1 MTMRTLPMFSVLA
14 LLVTGSLPA
23 LAADTGTPVVRYA
36 VEGKYEDVRDD
47 LINAITGRGLIVD
60 HNSHV
65 ARMLDRTGK
74 DLGTTRKIFGDD
86 QGQTFSFCSSV
97 ISRKT
102 MEADPHNIMFC
113 PYTIAL
119 YTTVAEPGKVYLAYR
134 RPQRTDDSTA
144 SKAALREVEALLDG
158 IAREALSLPAQQVVR

>member
-1 MTMRTLPMFSVLA
+1 MRILLAFSVLTLLAPCA
-14 LLVTGSLPA
+14 LLAG
-23 LAADTGTPVVRYA
+23 AADVAPLVRYA
-36 VEGKYEDVRDD
+36 VDGEYEIVRED
-47 LINAITGRGLIVD
+47 LIYAITGRGLIVD

-74 DLGTTRKIFGDD
+74 DLGTTKQIFGDD

-102 MEADPHNIMFC
+102 MEADPHNILFC

-119 YTTVAEPGKVYLAYR
+119 YTTLAEPKKVYLAYR
-134 RPQRTDDSTA
+134 RPQRADDSAA
-144 SKAALREVEALLDG
+144 SKAALKEVEALLDG
-158 IAREALSLPAQQVVR
+158 IAREALNLKDTAK

>member
-1 MTMRTLPMFSVLA
+1 MTTRILLMFSVLTLLAPGA
-14 LLVTGSLPA
+14 LLAG
-23 LAADTGTPVVRYA
+23 AADTAPVVRYS
-36 VEGKYEDVRDD
+36 VEGKYENVRDD
-47 LINAITGRGLIVD
+47 LVNAITGRGLVVD

-65 ARMLDRTGK
+65 AKMLDRTGK
-74 DLGTTRKIFGDD
+74 DLGTTKKIFGDD

-119 YTTVAEPGKVYLAYR
+119 YTTLAEPKKVYLAYR
-134 RPQRTDDSTA
+134 RPQRADDSAA
-144 SKAALREVEALLDG
+144 SKAALKEVEALLDG
-158 IAREALSLPAQQVVR
+158 IAREALNLKDKAK

>member
-1 MTMRTLPMFSVLA
+1 MTTRILLMFSVLA
-14 LLVTGSLPA
+14 LLAPGA
-23 LAADTGTPVVRYA
+23 LLAGTADTAPVVRYS
-36 VEGKYEDVRDD
+36 VEGKYENVRED
-47 LINAITGRGLIVD
+47 LINAITGRGLVVD

-65 ARMLDRTGK
+65 AKMLDRTGQ
-74 DLGTTRKIFGDD
+74 DLGTTKKIFGED

-119 YTTVAEPGKVYLAYR
+119 YTTLAEPKKVYLAYR
-134 RPQRTDDSTA
+134 RPQRADDSAA
-144 SKAALREVEALLDG
+144 SKAALKEVEALLDG
-158 IAREALSLPAQQVVR
+158 IAREALNLKDKAK

>member
-1 MTMRTLPMFSVLA
+1 MTMRILLTFSVLA
-14 LLVTGSLPA
+14 LFAPA
-23 LAADTGTPVVRYA
+23 ALLAGATDTAPVVRYA
-36 VEGKYEDVRDD
+36 VEAEYENARDD
-47 LINAITGRGLIVD
+47 LINAITGRGLVVD

-102 MEADPHNIMFC
+102 MEADPHNILFC

-119 YTTVAEPGKVYLAYR
+119 YTTLAEPKKVYLAYR
-134 RPQRTDDSTA
+134 RPQRADDSAA
-144 SKAALREVEALLDG
+144 SRAALKEVDALLDG
-158 IAREALSLPAQQVVR
+158 IAREALNLPAK

>member
-1 MTMRTLPMFSVLA
+1 MTMRILLTLSVLA
-14 LLVTGSLPA
+14 LLAPSMAG
-23 LAADTGTPVVRYA
+23 AADATAVVRYS
-36 VEGKYEDVRDD
+36 VEGTFDNVREDLV
-47 LINAITGRGLIVD
+47 NAITGRGLVVD

-74 DLGTTRKIFGDD
+74 DLGTTKKIFGDD

-102 MEADPHNIMFC
+102 MEADPHNILFC

-119 YTTVAEPGKVYLAYR
+119 YTTLAEPKKVYLAYR
-134 RPQRTDDSTA
+134 RPQRTDDSAA
-144 SKAALREVEALLDG
+144 SKAALREVEALLDS
-158 IAREALSLPAQQVVR
+158 IAREALNLPAK

>member
-1 MTMRTLPMFSVLA
+1 MTTRILLMFSALTLLAPGA
-14 LLVTGSLPA
+14 LLAG
-23 LAADTGTPVVRYA
+23 AADTAPVVRYS
-36 VEGKYEDVRDD
+36 VEGKYENVRED
-47 LINAITGRGLIVD
+47 LINAITGRGLVVD

-65 ARMLDRTGK
+65 AKMLDRTGQ
-74 DLGTTRKIFGDD
+74 DLGTTKKIFGED

-119 YTTVAEPGKVYLAYR
+119 YTTLAEPKKVYLVYR
-134 RPQRTDDSTA
+134 RPQRMDDSAA
-144 SKAALREVEALLDG
+144 SKAALKEVEALLDG
-158 IAREALSLPAQQVVR
+158 IAREALNLKDKAK

>member
-1 MTMRTLPMFSVLA
+1 MTIRILLTFSVLT
-14 LLVTGSLPA
+14 LLTPGALPA
-23 LAADTGTPVVRYA
+23 GAADNTPAVRYA

-47 LINAITGRGLIVD
+47 LINAITGHGLVID

-74 DLGTTRKIFGDD
+74 DLGTTKKIFVDD
-86 QGQTFSFCSSV
+86 QGQTFSFCSSA
-97 ISRKT
+97 ISRKA

-119 YTTVAEPGKVYLAYR
+119 YTTLAEPRKVYLAYR
-134 RPQRTDDSTA
+134 RPQRADDSAA
-144 SKAALREVEALLDG
+144 SKAALKEVETLLDG
-158 IAREALSLPAQQVVR
+158 IAREALNLKGTTK